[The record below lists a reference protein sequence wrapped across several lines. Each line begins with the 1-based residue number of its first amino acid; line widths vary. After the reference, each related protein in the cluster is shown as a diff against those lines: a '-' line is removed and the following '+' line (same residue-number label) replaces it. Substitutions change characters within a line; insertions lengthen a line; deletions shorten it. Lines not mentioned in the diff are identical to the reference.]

1 MAANCSSP
9 VKITLVY
16 GVPEVVLESDSN
28 KFIFQGEE
36 EGSDMDNENTSD
48 DIGLNCIRP
57 TMSIHL
63 SVVRCALS
71 QQKEKDDS
79 R

>member
-1 MAANCSSP
+1 VAANCSSP
-9 VKITLVY
+9 VKIAIVN
-16 GVPEVVLESDSN
+16 GVLEVVSESDSDE
-28 KFIFQGEE
+28 FIFQGEE
-36 EGSDMDNENTSD
+36 DSDMDDEITRD
-48 DIGLNCIRP
+48 DMSLNCIRP